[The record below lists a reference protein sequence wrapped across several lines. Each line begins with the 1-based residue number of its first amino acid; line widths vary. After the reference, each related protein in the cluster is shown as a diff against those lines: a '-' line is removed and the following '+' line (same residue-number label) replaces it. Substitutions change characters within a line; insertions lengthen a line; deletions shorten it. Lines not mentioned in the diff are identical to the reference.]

1 MSESVNSSD
10 VVDRP
15 DSETDKNSQP
25 DNPKRREIKS
35 FVLRQGRMTAGQQRG
50 MDECWDKWGLK
61 LEDGPLDMAAV
72 FGREAPVVF
81 EIGYGMG
88 LSLVTMAGAE
98 SEKNFIG
105 VEVHR
110 PGVGSLLNES
120 ATVGLTNVR
129 TFNDDAV
136 EVLKQCIPD
145 GSLSRVQ
152 IYFPDP
158 WHKKRHNK
166 RRLVQPEFID
176 LLRPKLKIGGVIHL
190 ATDWENYAEQMMEV
204 MSDAE
209 GFKNMEGPQEYSLRP
224 EFRPLTKFEKRGQR
238 LGHGVWDLL
247 FERVS

>member
-10 VVDRP
+10 ALDSVNEAEQTVDP
-15 DSETDKNSQP
+15 S
-25 DNPKRREIKS
+25 KRREIKS

-50 MDECWDKWGLK
+50 MDECWGKWGLELK
-61 LEDGPLDMAAV
+61 NGALDMATV
-72 FGREAPVVF
+72 FGREAPVVL

-88 LSLVTMAGAE
+88 LSLVAMAGAE
-98 SEKNFIG
+98 TDKNFIG

-110 PGVGSLLNES
+110 PGVGSLLNE
-120 ATVGLTNVR
+120 ANTAGLTNVR

-166 RRLVQPEFID
+166 RRLVQPKFIE

-209 GFKNMEGPQEYSLRP
+209 GFKNREAPQEYSPRP
-224 EFRPLTKFEKRGQR
+224 EFRPLTKFEKRGQK

-247 FERVS
+247 FERIC